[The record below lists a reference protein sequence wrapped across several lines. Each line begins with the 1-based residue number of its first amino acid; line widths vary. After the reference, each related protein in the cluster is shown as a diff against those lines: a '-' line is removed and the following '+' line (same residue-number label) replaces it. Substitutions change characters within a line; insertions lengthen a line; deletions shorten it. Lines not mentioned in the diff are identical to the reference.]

1 MAFRALLTDIATGA
15 RRRVMAALPLLATA
29 VAAAGGIPAPSLAK
43 DGELAI
49 GITQYPS
56 TLNPLIDAMSA
67 KSYVLGLA
75 FRPLTTYD
83 ADWKLVCLLCTE
95 LPSIENGRAVP
106 VDRDDG
112 KRGIRLTYT
121 IRPDA
126 TWGDGRPVT
135 TEDVLFSYEVG
146 RNPLTGVPGRE
157 VYDRIDRIDVQDEK
171 TFTLHLNK
179 LIFNYAANTFD
190 LLPAHL
196 ERAAFAGDP
205 AQYRTRSLYVTDPT
219 NPGLYNG
226 PYRIADVVPGSH
238 IALAPNPTWK
248 GAKPPFNRVIVR
260 TIENTAALEANLLS
274 GQIDMI
280 AGEVGISLDQ
290 ALAFEKRNSDR
301 FAVTYKPGL
310 FYEHIDLNL
319 DNPMLR
325 DRRVRRALLSGIDRE
340 TINRKLFAGRQ
351 PVANGFVSPLDWVHT
366 DDVERYPYDPSKAK
380 ALLDEA
386 GWKAPPGG
394 AGDGIRVNAK
404 GERLAFDLS
413 TTAGNRSREAVVQV
427 IQSQWRQLGVDARI
441 RNEQPRVLFGET
453 LNRRNFGAAL
463 FAWISAP
470 ESPPRT
476 TLRSTEIPRAEN
488 GYGGQNFP
496 GFANPEM
503 DGLIDAIEIELDR
516 EKRAA
521 LWRRVQ
527 QIYAAE
533 LPVLPL
539 YFRADPYILPKW
551 LKGVSPTGHLAPTT
565 LWVETWRNER

>member
-1 MAFRALLTDIATGA
+1 MRLCTVLADTAA
-15 RRRVMAALPLLATA
+15 AALHRTLRIPLL
-29 VAAAGGIPAPSLAK
+29 VAMIAGAASPAPSFAK
-43 DGELAI
+43 DGELAV

-67 KSYVLGLA
+67 KSYVLGFA

-106 VDRDDG
+106 VDLEDG

-126 TWGDGRPVT
+126 AWGDGRPVT

-157 VYDRIDRIDVQDEK
+157 VYDRITRIDVQDEK

-196 ERAAFAGDP
+196 ERTAFAADP
-205 AQYRTRSLYVTDPT
+205 VQYRTRTLYVTDPT

-226 PYRIADVVPGSH
+226 PYRIAEVVPGTH
-238 IALAPNPTWK
+238 IALEPNAAWK
-248 GAKPPFNRVIVR
+248 GARPPFRRIVVR
-260 TIENTAALEANLLS
+260 TVENTAALEANLLS

-290 ALAFEKRNSDR
+290 ALAFEKRNGDR
-301 FAVTYKPGL
+301 FGVIYKPGL
-310 FYEHIDLNL
+310 SYEHIDLNL
-319 DNPMLR
+319 DNPVLS

-366 DDVERYPYDPSKAK
+366 DDVERYPYDPAKAK

-386 GWKAPPGG
+386 GWKAPTAGG
-394 AGDGIRVNAK
+394 GDGGIRVNAK

-453 LNRRNFGAAL
+453 LNRRNFGGAL

-488 GYGGQNFP
+488 GYGGQNYT

-503 DGLIDAIEIELDR
+503 NGLIDAIEIELDR
-516 EKRAA
+516 EKRAVM
-521 LWRRVQ
+521 WRRVQ

-551 LKGVSPTGHLAPTT
+551 LKGVAPTGHLAPTT
-565 LWVETWRNER
+565 LWVETWRAEP

>member
-1 MAFRALLTDIATGA
+1 MPPRTFLADALAAVL
-15 RRRVMAALPLLATA
+15 RRRVPAALPLL
-29 VAAAGGIPAPSLAK
+29 VAAVVGAGIPTPSFAK

-56 TLNPLIDAMSA
+56 TLNPLIDAMLS

-75 FRPLTTYD
+75 YRPITTYD

-106 VDRDDG
+106 VDLEGG
-112 KRGIRLTYT
+112 KRGIDLTYT

-135 TEDVLFSYEVG
+135 TEDVMFSYDVG

-157 VYDRIDRIDVQDEK
+157 IYDRISRVDVQDEK

-196 ERAAFAGDP
+196 ERAAFTDP

-226 PYRIADVVPGSH
+226 PYRIAEVVPGSH
-238 IALAPNPTWK
+238 IALERNAAWK
-248 GAKPPFNRVIVR
+248 GPKPPFDRIVVR
-260 TIENTAALEANLLS
+260 SIENTAALEANLLS
-274 GQIDMI
+274 GQLDMI
-280 AGEVGISLDQ
+280 SGEAGIPLDQ
-290 ALAFEKRNSDR
+290 ALAFEKRNGDR
-301 FAVTYKPGL
+301 FTILYKPGL
-310 FYEHIDLNL
+310 SYEHIDLNL
-319 DNPMLR
+319 DNPVLR
-325 DRRVRRALLSGIDRE
+325 DRRVRQALLFGLDRE

-351 PVANGFVSPLDWVHT
+351 PVADTFVNPLDWVHT
-366 DDVERYPYDPSKAK
+366 AEGVQHYAYDPAKAK

-386 GWKAPPGG
+386 GWAVRAGG
-394 AGDGIRVNAK
+394 GGDIRVNAQ
-404 GERLAFDLS
+404 GDRLSFDLS
-413 TTAGNRSREAVVQV
+413 TTAGNRSREAVAQV
-427 IQSQWRQLGVDARI
+427 VQSQWRQLGIDARL

-453 LNRRNFGAAL
+453 LPRRRFDAAM

-470 ESPPRT
+470 ESVPRT
-476 TLRSTEIPRAEN
+476 TLHSTEIPRAEN
-488 GYGGQNFP
+488 GYGGQNST

-503 DGLIDAIEIELDR
+503 DGLIDAIEVELDR

-527 QIYAAE
+527 QIYADD

-551 LKGVSPTGHLAPTT
+551 LKGVIPTGHLAPTT
-565 LWVETWRNER
+565 LWVETWRVEK

>member
-1 MAFRALLTDIATGA
+1 MPLRTFLADALAAVL
-15 RRRVMAALPLLATA
+15 RRRVRAALPLL
-29 VAAAGGIPAPSLAK
+29 VAAVVGAGIPSPSFAR

-56 TLNPLIDAMSA
+56 TLNPLIDAMLS

-75 FRPLTTYD
+75 YRPVTTYD
-83 ADWKLVCLLCTE
+83 ADWKLVCVLCTE

-106 VDRDDG
+106 VDLEGG
-112 KRGIRLTYT
+112 KRGINLTYT

-135 TEDVLFSYEVG
+135 TEDVMFSYDVG

-157 VYDRIDRIDVQDEK
+157 VYDRISRIDVQDEK

-196 ERAAFAGDP
+196 ERAAFTDP

-226 PYRIADVVPGSH
+226 PYRIAEVVPGSH
-238 IALAPNPTWK
+238 IALERNAAWK
-248 GAKPPFNRVIVR
+248 GPKPPFDRIVVR
-260 TIENTAALEANLLS
+260 SIENTAALEANLLS
-274 GQIDMI
+274 GQLDMI
-280 AGEVGISLDQ
+280 SGEAGIPLDQ
-290 ALAFEKRNSDR
+290 ALAFEKRNGDR
-301 FAVTYKPGL
+301 FTILYKPGL
-310 FYEHIDLNL
+310 SYEHIDLNL
-319 DNPMLR
+319 DNPVLR
-325 DRRVRRALLSGIDRE
+325 DRRVRQALLYGLDRE

-351 PVANGFVSPLDWVHT
+351 PVADTFVNPLDWVHT
-366 DDVERYPYDPSKAK
+366 AEGVQHYAYDPAKAK

-386 GWKAPPGG
+386 GWTVRAGG
-394 AGDGIRVNAK
+394 GSDIRVNAQ
-404 GERLAFDLS
+404 GDRLSFDLS
-413 TTAGNRSREAVVQV
+413 TTAGNRSREAVAQV
-427 IQSQWRQLGVDARI
+427 VQSQWRQLGIDARL

-453 LNRRNFGAAL
+453 LPRRRFDAAM

-470 ESPPRT
+470 ESVPRT
-476 TLRSTEIPRAEN
+476 TLHSTEIPRAEN
-488 GYGGQNFP
+488 GYGGQNST

-503 DGLIDAIEIELDR
+503 DGLIDAIEVELDR

-527 QIYAAE
+527 QIYADD

-551 LKGVSPTGHLAPTT
+551 LKGVTPTGHLAPTT
-565 LWVETWRNER
+565 LWVETWRVEK

>member
-1 MAFRALLTDIATGA
+1 MPPRTFLADALAAVL
-15 RRRVMAALPLLATA
+15 RRRVPAALPLL
-29 VAAAGGIPAPSLAK
+29 VAAVVGAGIPTPSFAK

-56 TLNPLIDAMSA
+56 TLNPLIDAMLS

-75 FRPLTTYD
+75 YRPITTYD

-106 VDRDDG
+106 VDLEGG
-112 KRGIRLTYT
+112 KRGIDLTYT

-135 TEDVLFSYEVG
+135 TEDVMFSYDVG

-157 VYDRIDRIDVQDEK
+157 IYDRISRVDVQDEK

-196 ERAAFAGDP
+196 ERAAFTDP

-226 PYRIADVVPGSH
+226 PYRIAEVVPGSH
-238 IALAPNPTWK
+238 IALERNAAWK
-248 GAKPPFNRVIVR
+248 GPKPPFDRIVVR
-260 TIENTAALEANLLS
+260 SIENTAALEANLLS
-274 GQIDMI
+274 GQLDMI
-280 AGEVGISLDQ
+280 SGEAGIPLDQ
-290 ALAFEKRNSDR
+290 ALAFEKRNGDR
-301 FAVTYKPGL
+301 FTILYKPGL
-310 FYEHIDLNL
+310 SYEHIDLNL
-319 DNPMLR
+319 DNPVLR
-325 DRRVRRALLSGIDRE
+325 DRRVRQALLFGLDRE

-351 PVANGFVSPLDWVHT
+351 PVADTFVNPLDWVHT
-366 DDVERYPYDPSKAK
+366 AEGVQHYAYDPAKAK

-386 GWKAPPGG
+386 GWAVRAGG
-394 AGDGIRVNAK
+394 GGDIRVNAQ
-404 GERLAFDLS
+404 GDRLSFDLS
-413 TTAGNRSREAVVQV
+413 TTAGNRSREAVAQV
-427 IQSQWRQLGVDARI
+427 VQSQWRQLGIDARL

-453 LNRRNFGAAL
+453 LPRRRFDAAM

-470 ESPPRT
+470 ESVPRT
-476 TLRSTEIPRAEN
+476 TLHSTEIPRAEN
-488 GYGGQNFP
+488 GYGGQNST

-503 DGLIDAIEIELDR
+503 DGLIDAIEVELDR

-527 QIYAAE
+527 QIYADD

-551 LKGVSPTGHLAPTT
+551 LKGVIPTGHLAPTT
-565 LWVETWRNER
+565 LWVEAWRVEK